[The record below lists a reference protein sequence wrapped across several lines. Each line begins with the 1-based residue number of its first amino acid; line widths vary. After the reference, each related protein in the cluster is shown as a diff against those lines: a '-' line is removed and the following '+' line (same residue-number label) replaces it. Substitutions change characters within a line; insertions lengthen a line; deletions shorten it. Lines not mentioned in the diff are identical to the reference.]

1 MANPNFTTIKG
12 NNFPNTLT
20 GTVGN
25 DRLFGLGGND
35 TLSGGNRNNFLD
47 GGLGDDSLTGGGGDD
62 TFSVTDGS
70 DVITDLGSG
79 QDTLNVSQFG
89 AVRANLATDWTAD
102 VFSSNDASAFLYALG
117 HNVDV
122 SLTNGTRGW
131 NISNSSPDSAVT
143 LTGSRQNDTLIGG
156 DGNDVLTGGKGV
168 DIIDGGAGDDVF
180 IWRVGDGND
189 TITLG
194 DGNNILAFDGIDS
207 TDWSYVDDGAARIF
221 IHTSGARVT
230 VTDYQPDGD
239 TYDVTCILPGTLI
252 TTPEGQ
258 RPIEHLAPGDMV
270 TTPEAPRAVR
280 WVGRSHYS
288 MAFLQGKRMSMPVCI
303 HAGALAEGLPARN
316 LWVSPWHALLFGE
329 TLVRA
334 FDLLNGQNVTQ
345 DYRGAVASFY
355 NVELDSPDIIFAE
368 GVPVETYANHNN
380 RALFHNLDEYLALY
394 GSQEPSWMGAD
405 GVGIR
410 RHKLL
415 DENAPELAP
424 IRQAVLARAAACP
437 GIHAA

>member
-1 MANPNFTTIKG
+1 MANIHVLKG
-12 NNFPNTLT
+12 NKGPNTLT
-20 GTVGN
+20 GTEG
-25 DRLFGLGGND
+25 DD
-35 TLSGGNRNNFLD
+35 TLSGGDGRDSLD
-47 GGLGDDSLTGGGGDD
+47 GGEGNDILTGGGGADI
-62 TFSVTDGS
+62 FSVYDGS

-79 QDTLNVSQFG
+79 QDALNVSLSG
-89 AVRANLATDWTAD
+89 TVTAYLAADWTAN
-102 VFSSNDASAFLYALG
+102 VFSSNDAAAFLYALG

-122 SLTNGTRGW
+122 SLTDGTRGW
-131 NISNSSPDSAVT
+131 YISNSSSDSAVS

-156 DGNDVLTGGKGV
+156 YGNDVLTGGKGV

-194 DGNNILAFDGIDS
+194 DGNNILAFDGIEGFDS

-221 IHTSGARVT
+221 IHRSGARVT

-258 RPIEHLAPGDMV
+258 RPIEHLGPGDMV

-280 WVGRSHYS
+280 WVGCSHYS

-368 GVPVETYANHNN
+368 NVPVETYANHNN

-437 GIHAA
+437 GMAAA

>member
-1 MANPNFTTIKG
+1 
-12 NNFPNTLT
+12 
-20 GTVGN
+20 
-25 DRLFGLGGND
+25 
-35 TLSGGNRNNFLD
+35 
-47 GGLGDDSLTGGGGDD
+47 
-62 TFSVTDGS
+62 VTDG
-70 DVITDLGSG
+70 
-79 QDTLNVSQFG
+79 
-89 AVRANLATDWTAD
+89 A
-102 VFSSNDASAFLYALG
+102 
-117 HNVDV
+117 
-122 SLTNGTRGW
+122 
-131 NISNSSPDSAVT
+131 
-143 LTGSRQNDTLIGG
+143 
-156 DGNDVLTGGKGV
+156 
-168 DIIDGGAGDDVF
+168 
-180 IWRVGDGND
+180 
-189 TITLG
+189 
-194 DGNNILAFDGIDS
+194 
-207 TDWSYVDDGAARIF
+207 
-221 IHTSGARVT
+221 TSGAWHVAIHDTTAIFTHRSGAQVT
-230 VTDYQPDGD
+230 VTDYQLDGE
-239 TYDVTCILPGTLI
+239 TYDVTCIQPGTLI

-258 RPIEHLAPGDMV
+258 RPIEHLGPGDMV

-280 WVGRSHYS
+280 WVGCSHYS

-345 DYRGAVASFY
+345 NYRGAVASFY

-368 GVPVETYANHNN
+368 NVPVETYANHNN

-437 GIHAA
+437 GINAA

>member
-1 MANPNFTTIKG
+1 MANIHILRGTNG
-12 NNFPNTLT
+12 PNTLT
-20 GTVGN
+20 GTEGN
-25 DRLFGLGGND
+25 DTLFGLGGND
-35 TLSGGNRNNFLD
+35 TLSGGGGNDFLD
-47 GGLGDDSLTGGGGDD
+47 GGAGDDSLTGGGGAD
-62 TFSVTDGS
+62 TFSVNEGS
-70 DVITDLGSG
+70 DEVSDLGSG
-79 QDTLNVSQFG
+79 QDTLNVSLNG
-89 AVRANLATDWTAD
+89 AVRAYLAADWTAD
-102 VFSSNDASAFLYALG
+102 VFSSNDAAAFLYARG

-131 NISNSSPDSAVT
+131 NISNSSSNSAVS
-143 LTGSRQNDTLIGG
+143 LTGSRRNDTLIGG
-156 DGNDVLTGGKGV
+156 DGNDLLTGGKG
-168 DIIDGGAGDDVF
+168 DDNIDGGAGDDVF
-180 IWRVGDGND
+180 IWRVGDGDD

-194 DGNNILAFDGIDS
+194 DGNNTLDFEGKGS
-207 TDWSYVDDGAARIF
+207 TDWSFEDVGAARIF
-221 IHTSGARVT
+221 THKSGAHVK

-437 GIHAA
+437 GINAA